1 MKVLSSSSEVART
14 FDRSKEQQ
22 VVMSNMAS
30 RAHVRTELATHE
42 REKHDVSVVSNAAQ
56 DVQKVGSTLDVKA

>member
-1 MKVLSSSSEVART
+1 MKILSSSSEVAKT

-30 RAHVRTELATHE
+30 RAHVRTELASHE

-56 DVQKVGSTLDVKA
+56 DAKRVGSTLDVKA